1 VLLSQVLRL
10 NPGQARD
17 RVTAA
22 AKLGPRRALTG
33 EVLPPRFAQ
42 VAAAQAAGVVCVAQA
57 RVITDTI
64 DTLPDPV
71 RAEHGQWLQQS
82 LVEQA
87 HSVSPVQLAQVARA
101 MAYALD
107 QDGVLVEEHE
117 RHRRRGLRITRRTD
131 GSARLHGDL
140 TALCAEALL
149 STLEPLAAPA
159 PAQDGAKD
167 PRTCGQR
174 LHDALH
180 DAALIALRS
189 QQLPDCAGFA
199 ATIVLH
205 MSPQHFD
212 TGTGLVTTGHGA
224 QISVPEALTLFGDAR
239 LFPVLLGDAG
249 QIIAHG
255 HSRRIF
261 TERQRLAMTAR
272 DLGCSFPGC
281 THPPTRCQ
289 AHHITDYTITRKTS
303 VDDGTLVCGFHHR
316 EHPKLGWTCHMING
330 IPHWK
335 APPWLDPQQTPRR
348 NQAHARPLV

>member
-1 VLLSQVLRL
+1 
-10 NPGQARD
+10 
-17 RVTAA
+17 
-22 AKLGPRRALTG
+22 
-33 EVLPPRFAQ
+33 
-42 VAAAQAAGVVCVAQA
+42 
-57 RVITDTI
+57 
-64 DTLPDPV
+64 
-71 RAEHGQWLQQS
+71 
-82 LVEQA
+82 
-87 HSVSPVQLAQVARA
+87 

-131 GSARLHGDL
+131 GSARLEGDL

-149 STLEPLAAPA
+149 STLQPLAAPA

-205 MSPQHFD
+205 MSPDHFD

-239 LFPVLLGDAG
+239 IFPVLLGDAG

-261 TERQRLAMTAR
+261 TEGQRLAMTAR

-303 VDDGTLVCGFHHR
+303 VDDGTLVCGFHH
-316 EHPKLGWTCHMING
+316 LGSKGSSHRLEQIEVGYGWSYSWVSAFC
-330 IPHWK
+330 
-335 APPWLDPQQTPRR
+335 AARVLDSDPAGGSAGSGRGRGWRVRHVRVVLVSTGWRHDPFGPQGTVRS
-348 NQAHARPLV
+348 LSVSG

>member
-1 VLLSQVLRL
+1 
-10 NPGQARD
+10 
-17 RVTAA
+17 
-22 AKLGPRRALTG
+22 
-33 EVLPPRFAQ
+33 
-42 VAAAQAAGVVCVAQA
+42 
-57 RVITDTI
+57 
-64 DTLPDPV
+64 
-71 RAEHGQWLQQS
+71 LQQS

-87 HSVSPVQLAQVARA
+87 HSVSPVQLAQAARA

-107 QDGVLVEEHE
+107 QDGVLVEEHD
-117 RHRRRGLRITRRTD
+117 RHRRRGLQITRRTD
-131 GSARLHGDL
+131 GSARLAGDL
-140 TALCAEALL
+140 TAICAEALL

-174 LHDALH
+174 WHDALH

-205 MSPQHFD
+205 MTPQQVD

-224 QISVPEALTLFGDAR
+224 QISVPEALTRFGDAR
-239 LFPVLLGDAG
+239 ILPVLLGDTG

-255 HSRRIF
+255 HTRRIF
-261 TERQRLAMTAR
+261 TEGQRLAMTAR

-303 VDDGTLVCGFHHR
+303 IDDGTLVCGFHHR